1 MTAQPS
7 DPMTE
12 GSVGADNP
20 VRADRTGVPRL
31 FSQRRITAE
40 HVRDY
45 GIVVFAIAL
54 FAYFWA
60 ASPVFLTYQ
69 NLLNL
74 VFQNATIGI
83 AACAVTLT
91 IIAGNFDLS
100 LGAIFVL
107 SEVLGAYAAVHYG
120 VWWTFPVAIGSGAV
134 MGLINGLL
142 VTKLR
147 VNAFLATLATAL
159 VFGGIAEGVTN
170 GGLLIT
176 PNSSVFTFLGQNRFG
191 GIQYPVYIFAVVAIV
206 FQLMLA
212 YTVFGRHLYGVG
224 DNRNAARLS
233 GLKVDRTVII
243 TFVVTGAACGLSGLI
258 DASTT
263 GSGSS
268 ATSGLGGTL
277 ALLAIAGVAL
287 GGSSIFGGVGSVW
300 RTVLGVLIL
309 GMITNGFDLTAV
321 ADYWQNIVRGILIII
336 AVAISFRIERRLG
349 RWRGDRA
356 AYLGGSS
363 ATAANR
369 PVGRAARWEKNSSA
383 AVLVSMPMSWTL
395 ASLTPARLSWMRR
408 PPTMSSVQWP
418 GRVGVSRPAASGPNA
433 AVTSAASASPIS

>member
-7 DPMTE
+7 DPVAGE
-12 GSVGADNP
+12 PAAAGDPVSADAVAGPSV
-20 VRADRTGVPRL
+20 RSL
-31 FSQRRITAE
+31 RRIRAE

-45 GIVVFAIAL
+45 AIVVFAVAL
-54 FAYFWA
+54 FIYFSV
-60 ASPVFLTYQ
+60 ASSVFLTSN

-74 VFQNATIGI
+74 VYQNATLGI

-107 SEVLGAYAAVHYG
+107 SEVLGAYVALHWG
-120 VWWTFPVAIGSGAV
+120 VWWCFPVTIGSGAI

-142 VTKLR
+142 VTKLH

-159 VFGGIAEGVTN
+159 SFGGIAVGVTS

-176 PNSSVFTFLGQNRFG
+176 PTSSVFTFIGQHRAA
-191 GIQYPVYIFAVVAIV
+191 GIQDPVIIFVVVAIV
-206 FQLMLA
+206 LQLVLA

-224 DNRNAARLS
+224 DNRNAAVLS
-233 GLKVDRTVII
+233 GLKVDRIVIS
-243 TFVVTGAACGLSGLI
+243 TFVITGAACGLAGLI

-268 ATSGLGGTL
+268 DTSGLGGSL

-309 GMITNGFDLTAV
+309 GMLTNGFDLLAV
-321 ADYWQNIVRGILIII
+321 QDYWQDIVRGVLIIV
-336 AVAISFRIERRLG
+336 AVSISFVVDRR
-349 RWRGDRA
+349 
-356 AYLGGSS
+356 
-363 ATAANR
+363 
-369 PVGRAARWEKNSSA
+369 
-383 AVLVSMPMSWTL
+383 
-395 ASLTPARLSWMRR
+395 
-408 PPTMSSVQWP
+408 
-418 GRVGVSRPAASGPNA
+418 
-433 AVTSAASASPIS
+433 

>member
-7 DPMTE
+7 DPVTGQQVTAE
-12 GSVGADNP
+12 EQVTAGAP
-20 VRADRTGVPRL
+20 VAAGGNALLRL
-31 FSQRRITAE
+31 RPHRWVTAE

-45 GIVVFAIAL
+45 GIVVFFVAL
-54 FAYFWA
+54 FCSFWV
-60 ASPVFLTYQ
+60 ASPVFLTSQ
-69 NLLNL
+69 NLLNI
-74 VFQNATIGI
+74 VFQNATLGI

-107 SEVLGAYAAVHYG
+107 SEVLGAWAAVHWG
-120 VWWTFPVAIGSGAV
+120 VWWTFPVTIGSGAV

-147 VNAFLATLATAL
+147 INAFLATLATAL
-159 VFGGIAEGVTN
+159 SFGGIAVGVTG

-176 PNSSVFTFLGQNRFG
+176 PSSSVFTFIGQDRVVG
-191 GIQYPVYIFAVVAIV
+191 VQYPVIIFVVVAIV
-206 FQLMLA
+206 LQLVLA

-243 TFVVTGAACGLSGLI
+243 TFVITGAACGLAGMI
-258 DASTT
+258 DSSMT

-268 ATSGLGGTL
+268 NMSGLGGSL

-300 RTVLGVLIL
+300 RTVIGVLIL
-309 GMITNGFDLTAV
+309 AMITNGFDLLAV
-321 ADYWQNIVRGILIII
+321 QEYWQNIVRGILIVI
-336 AVAISFRIERRLG
+336 AVGISFIVDRRLPG
-349 RWRGDRA
+349 WTAIAPPGWPARLPLRGDRLSRRSGRRGGPRGQRRRCPCFAWCRSPGRARWPA
-356 AYLGGSS
+356 ARPPRRVDGGS
-363 ATAANR
+363 
-369 PVGRAARWEKNSSA
+369 
-383 AVLVSMPMSWTL
+383 
-395 ASLTPARLSWMRR
+395 R
-408 PPTMSSVQWP
+408 PP
-418 GRVGVSRPAASGPNA
+418 G
-433 AVTSAASASPIS
+433 

>member
-12 GSVGADNP
+12 GPVVPGDP
-20 VRADRTGVPRL
+20 VRTDGIGLPRL
-31 FSQRRITAE
+31 LSQRRITAE

-120 VWWTFPVAIGSGAV
+120 VWWSFPVAIGAGAV

-191 GIQYPVYIFAVVAIV
+191 GVQYPVYIFAVVAIV
-206 FQLMLA
+206 FQLILA

-309 GMITNGFDLTAV
+309 GMITNGFDLLAV
-321 ADYWQNIVRGILIII
+321 ADYWQDIVRGILIII
-336 AVAISFRIERRLG
+336 AVAISFRIERRL
-349 RWRGDRA
+349 
-356 AYLGGSS
+356 
-363 ATAANR
+363 
-369 PVGRAARWEKNSSA
+369 
-383 AVLVSMPMSWTL
+383 
-395 ASLTPARLSWMRR
+395 
-408 PPTMSSVQWP
+408 
-418 GRVGVSRPAASGPNA
+418 
-433 AVTSAASASPIS
+433 

>member
-7 DPMTE
+7 DPLAGE
-12 GSVGADNP
+12 PVGAGDP
-20 VRADRTGVPRL
+20 VSADGIAVPRAR
-31 FSQRRITAE
+31 SSRRIRAE

-54 FAYFWA
+54 FIYFSI
-60 ASPVFLTYQ
+60 ASSVFFTSQ

-74 VFQNATIGI
+74 VFQNATVGI

-107 SEVLGAYAAVHYG
+107 SEVLAAYAAVHIG
-120 VWWTFPVAIGSGAV
+120 VWWAFPVAILAGLA

-142 VTKLR
+142 VTKLH

-159 VFGGIAEGVTN
+159 TFGGIAVGVTH

-176 PNSSVFTFLGQNRFG
+176 PSSSVFTFIGQHRFA
-191 GIQYPVYIFAVVAIV
+191 GIQYPVIIFAVVAIV
-206 FQLMLA
+206 LQLVLA

-263 GSGSS
+263 GSGTSD
-268 ATSGLGGTL
+268 TSGLGGSL

-287 GGSSIFGGVGSVW
+287 GGTSIFGGVGSVW

-309 GMITNGFDLTAV
+309 GMITNGFDLLAV
-321 ADYWQNIVRGILIII
+321 PDYWQDIVRGILIIF
-336 AVAISFRIERRLG
+336 AVAISTVIERR
-349 RWRGDRA
+349 
-356 AYLGGSS
+356 
-363 ATAANR
+363 T
-369 PVGRAARWEKNSSA
+369 
-383 AVLVSMPMSWTL
+383 
-395 ASLTPARLSWMRR
+395 
-408 PPTMSSVQWP
+408 
-418 GRVGVSRPAASGPNA
+418 
-433 AVTSAASASPIS
+433 

>member
-1 MTAQPS
+1 MTSPSS
-7 DPMTE
+7 DPVT
-12 GSVGADNP
+12 GDPVVAGDPVSAGGADAP
-20 VRADRTGVPRL
+20 AVPRRS
-31 FSQRRITAE
+31 SQRRIRAQ

-54 FAYFWA
+54 FIYFSV
-60 ASPVFLTYQ
+60 ASSVFLTSQ

-107 SEVLGAYAAVHYG
+107 SEVLAAYAAVHIGAAWAY
-120 VWWTFPVAIGSGAV
+120 PVAIVSGAV

-159 VFGGIAEGVTN
+159 SFGGIAVGVTH

-176 PNSSVFTFLGQNRFG
+176 PASSAFTFLGQHRFAG
-191 GIQYPVYIFAVVAIV
+191 VQYPVIIFAVVAIV
-206 FQLMLA
+206 LQFVLS

-233 GLKVDRTVII
+233 GLKVDRTVIT
-243 TFVVTGAACGLSGLI
+243 TFVITGAACGLAGLI

-268 ATSGLGGTL
+268 NTSGLGGEL

-287 GGSSIFGGVGSVW
+287 GGTSIFGGVGSVW
-300 RTVLGVLIL
+300 RTVLGVLML
-309 GMITNGFDLTAV
+309 GVITNGFNLLAV

-336 AVAISFRIERRLG
+336 AVAIGLVVDRR
-349 RWRGDRA
+349 
-356 AYLGGSS
+356 
-363 ATAANR
+363 
-369 PVGRAARWEKNSSA
+369 
-383 AVLVSMPMSWTL
+383 
-395 ASLTPARLSWMRR
+395 
-408 PPTMSSVQWP
+408 
-418 GRVGVSRPAASGPNA
+418 
-433 AVTSAASASPIS
+433 

>member
-1 MTAQPS
+1 MTVQPS
-7 DPMTE
+7 DPVAGDPVVTGE
-12 GSVGADNP
+12 PVGTGTIFGP
-20 VRADRTGVPRL
+20 RVR
-31 FSQRRITAE
+31 SQRRIRAE

-45 GIVVFAIAL
+45 GIVAFAVAL
-54 FAYFWA
+54 FCFFWV
-60 ASPVFLTYQ
+60 ASPVFFTTQ

-100 LGAIFVL
+100 LGSIFVL

-120 VWWTFPVAIGSGAV
+120 VWWCFPVTIFSGAA

-142 VTKLR
+142 VTKLH

-159 VFGGIAEGVTN
+159 TFGGIAVGVTD

-176 PNSSVFTFLGQNRFG
+176 PTSSVFTFIGQHRII
-191 GIQYPVYIFAVVAIV
+191 GIQYPVIIFAVVAIV
-206 FQLMLA
+206 LQLMLA

-233 GLKVDRTVII
+233 GLKIDRTMII

-258 DASTT
+258 DSSTT

-268 ATSGLGGTL
+268 DMSGLGGDL

-309 GMITNGFDLTAV
+309 GTITNGFDLLAV
-321 ADYWQNIVRGILIII
+321 PDFWQDIVRGALIIF
-336 AVAISFRIERRLG
+336 AVAIGTFIERR
-349 RWRGDRA
+349 
-356 AYLGGSS
+356 
-363 ATAANR
+363 
-369 PVGRAARWEKNSSA
+369 
-383 AVLVSMPMSWTL
+383 
-395 ASLTPARLSWMRR
+395 
-408 PPTMSSVQWP
+408 
-418 GRVGVSRPAASGPNA
+418 
-433 AVTSAASASPIS
+433 

>member
-7 DPMTE
+7 DPMAQDPVAA
-12 GSVGADNP
+12 GDAVNADAIAAP
-20 VRADRTGVPRL
+20 RVR
-31 FSQRRITAE
+31 SSRRIRAE

-45 GIVVFAIAL
+45 GIVVFAVAL
-54 FAYFWA
+54 FIYFSI
-60 ASPVFLTYQ
+60 ASPVFLTSQ

-74 VFQNATIGI
+74 LFQNATIGI

-107 SEVLGAYAAVHYG
+107 SEVLGAYAAVHIG
-120 VWWTFPVAIGSGAV
+120 VWWAFPVAIVAGLA

-142 VTKLR
+142 VTKLH

-159 VFGGIAEGVTN
+159 TFGGIAVGVTK

-176 PNSSVFTFLGQNRFG
+176 PSSSVFTFIGQHRVA
-191 GIQYPVYIFAVVAIV
+191 GIQYPVIIFAVVAIV
-206 FQLMLA
+206 LQLVLA

-243 TFVVTGAACGLSGLI
+243 TFAITGAACGLSGLI

-263 GSGSS
+263 GSGTSD
-268 ATSGLGGTL
+268 TSGLGGSL

-287 GGSSIFGGVGSVW
+287 GGTSIFGGVGSVW

-309 GMITNGFDLTAV
+309 GMITNGFDLLAV
-321 ADYWQNIVRGILIII
+321 PDYWQNIVRGILIIF
-336 AVAISFRIERRLG
+336 AVAISTMIERR
-349 RWRGDRA
+349 
-356 AYLGGSS
+356 
-363 ATAANR
+363 
-369 PVGRAARWEKNSSA
+369 
-383 AVLVSMPMSWTL
+383 
-395 ASLTPARLSWMRR
+395 
-408 PPTMSSVQWP
+408 
-418 GRVGVSRPAASGPNA
+418 
-433 AVTSAASASPIS
+433 

>member
-1 MTAQPS
+1 MTSQSS
-7 DPMTE
+7 DPVT
-12 GSVGADNP
+12 GDPVVAGDHVSANGAN
-20 VRADRTGVPRL
+20 ATAVPRR
-31 FSQRRITAE
+31 FSQRRIRAQ

-45 GIVVFAIAL
+45 GIVVFALAL
-54 FAYFWA
+54 FIYFA
-60 ASPVFLTYQ
+60 VASSAFLTGQ

-74 VFQNATIGI
+74 VNQNATVGI
-83 AACAVTLT
+83 AGCAVTLT

-107 SEVLGAYAAVHYG
+107 SEVLAAYAAVHWG
-120 VWWTFPVAIGSGAV
+120 VGWAIPVAVVSGSV

-159 VFGGIAEGVTN
+159 SFGGLAAGVTH

-176 PNSSVFTFLGQNRFG
+176 PTSSAFTFLGQHRLAG
-191 GIQYPVYIFAVVAIV
+191 VQYPVIIFAVVAIV
-206 FQLMLA
+206 LQLVLS

-233 GLKVDRTVII
+233 GLKVDRTVIL
-243 TFVVTGAACGLSGLI
+243 TFVITGAACGLAGLI

-268 ATSGLGGTL
+268 LTAGLAGQL

-300 RTVLGVLIL
+300 RTVLGVLML
-309 GMITNGFDLTAV
+309 GMITNGFDLLAV
-321 ADYWQNIVRGILIII
+321 ADYWQNIVRGVLIII
-336 AVAISFRIERRLG
+336 AVAIGLVVDRR
-349 RWRGDRA
+349 
-356 AYLGGSS
+356 
-363 ATAANR
+363 
-369 PVGRAARWEKNSSA
+369 
-383 AVLVSMPMSWTL
+383 
-395 ASLTPARLSWMRR
+395 
-408 PPTMSSVQWP
+408 
-418 GRVGVSRPAASGPNA
+418 
-433 AVTSAASASPIS
+433 